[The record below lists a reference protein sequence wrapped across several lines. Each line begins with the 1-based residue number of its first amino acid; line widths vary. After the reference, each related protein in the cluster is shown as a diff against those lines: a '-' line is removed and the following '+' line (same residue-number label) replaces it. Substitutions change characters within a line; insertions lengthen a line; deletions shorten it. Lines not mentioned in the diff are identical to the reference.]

1 MRKLMKELKRRER
14 AAYPPHMRQIEDCST
29 WSDLQEYCESG
40 QVNVHLLGK
49 TGYIIYT
56 QSEVV
61 DWVGDATTC
70 FEAFRIIKNAF
81 GNKPFGADFRASTSW
96 PIMQVMERRGRIRLS
111 NVSSWYWGSEEMFEA
126 TVTILR

>member
-1 MRKLMKELKRRER
+1 MKKKLNELRRREKV
-14 AAYPPHMRQIEDCST
+14 AYPPHMLQMQGCKT
-29 WSDLQEYCESG
+29 WGDLQDYCESSH
-40 QVNVHLLGK
+40 VEIYFLGSN
-49 TGYIIYT
+49 GYVILT